1 MKKSVNKKDRLRFFA
16 DVAMIILLSV
26 TIMIINRIGLSTIN
40 IWGAEVGISSFSGV
54 LTVFIMLFSLLLL
67 NADNKKGF
75 IIAMAVNGFQLLT
88 VSLAVFISHNMDSVA
103 GIPMS
108 IGILGLICMQHNHI
122 KKNEKNE
129 RRLHTL
135 SATDSLTGLNNRR
148 SILEYIDSLIE
159 GGEPFYL
166 LFFDLDNFKNINDTM
181 GHACGDIILSE
192 ISRRWTELSDDDVCL
207 GRTGGDEFAAI
218 ISGKHLKDINTLAE
232 KFLGVLSEKIHTDKC
247 DYYASCSAGAARFP
261 EDGKDSESLFRFAD
275 TAMYRAK
282 SNGKNQIC
290 YFDAEMLSEIQNE
303 VKLENEIRE
312 ALKYNRFYLVFQP
325 QFEAETKHLR
335 GFETLLRLK
344 DETGAPI
351 PPSMFIPVAE
361 KSGLILE
368 IDRWVLR
375 HAMLS
380 FSEQIKFNSDFVVSV
395 NVSARHISDHGLAD
409 EIKTILDET
418 GFPAEMLEVEVT
430 ESCFISSVDEAI
442 ETLLEIKKLGVKIA
456 LDDFG
461 TGYASLSY
469 LKRLPIDLLKIDKS
483 FIDDMVD
490 RDDSGDFV
498 KAIISIGHMFHC
510 KVISEGVELDCQLET
525 LRKLKCDYIQGYIW
539 GKPQEKS
546 SAVQL
551 IEGVA
556 V

>member
-1 MKKSVNKKDRLRFFA
+1 MKKLANKKDRISF
-16 DVAMIILLSV
+16 VAYVAVIILLFLSIAV
-26 TIMIINRIGLSTIN
+26 INRIGISDVIVG
-40 IWGAEVGISSFSGV
+40 GAAIGISSFSGV

-67 NADNKKGF
+67 NVDNKKGYV
-75 IIAMAVNGFQLLT
+75 IAMVVNALQLVT

-103 GIPMS
+103 GVPMS
-108 IGILGLICMQHNHI
+108 LGIMGLLYMQHNHI

-135 SATDSLTGLNNRR
+135 SATDPLTGLNNRR
-148 SILEYIDSLIE
+148 STLEYINSLIAD
-159 GGEPFYL
+159 GEPFYL

-181 GHACGDIILSE
+181 GHACGDVILRE
-192 ISRRWTELSDDDVCL
+192 ISDRWTSLADEDVCL

-218 ISGKHLKDINTLAE
+218 ISGNHLNDINALAE
-232 KFLGVLSEKIHTDKC
+232 KFLSVLSEKIHTDKC

-261 EDGKDSESLFRFAD
+261 QDGKDSESLFRFAD

-290 YFDAEMLSEIQNE
+290 YFDAQMLSEIQNE

-335 GFETLLRLK
+335 GFETLLRLR
-344 DETGAPI
+344 DENGAPI

-380 FSEQIKFNSDFVVSV
+380 FSEQIKSNSDFIVSV
-395 NVSARHISDHGLAD
+395 NISARHITDIGLAG
-409 EIKTILDET
+409 EIKAILDET
-418 GFPAEMLEVEVT
+418 GFPAEMLEVEIT

-442 ETLLEIKKLGVKIA
+442 ETLLQIKKLGVKIA

-510 KVISEGVELDCQLET
+510 KVISEGVELDCQLDT
-525 LRKLKCDYIQGYIW
+525 LKKLKCDYIQGYIW

-551 IEGVA
+551 IEEVA